1 MLFVILLISF
11 VFVSVFA
18 LVPEAA
24 QEKVIVWAK
33 DTAKWALVC
42 ALVVAVFLAMFIL
55 LPPAHAEEEEFYQI
69 VAVIRTVEEG
79 EEVYFRGELLTDTVV
94 EVDDLDNLWEYFENS
109 KNVEFDSDKEQND
122 MALCFIADNGILAET
137 LREEP
142 LVEGRIVVIQMWTC
156 GTDAIEDDEILG
168 VYYTEFIAL

>member
-11 VFVSVFA
+11 VSVSVFV

-24 QEKVIVWAK
+24 QEKVIAWTK
-33 DTAKWALVC
+33 DTAKWVLVC
-42 ALVVAVFLAMFIL
+42 ALVVAAFLAMFIL

-69 VAVIRTVEEG
+69 VAIISGVEESDWS
-79 EEVYFRGELLTDTVV
+79 EADVLV
-94 EVDDLDNLWEYFENS
+94 EVDDLDNLWEYYECLKS
-109 KNVEFDSDKEQND
+109 IEFDADKEMED
-122 MALCFIADNGILAET
+122 MALRFVVNNGILSET
-137 LREEP
+137 LREDP